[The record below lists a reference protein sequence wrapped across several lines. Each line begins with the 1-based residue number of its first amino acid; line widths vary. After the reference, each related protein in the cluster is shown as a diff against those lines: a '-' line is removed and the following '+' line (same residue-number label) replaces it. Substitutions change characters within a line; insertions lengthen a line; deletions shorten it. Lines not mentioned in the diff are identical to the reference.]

1 MENLRHKWSGQ
12 VENSL
17 TFSTGDILEQQQ
29 CLKCEIY
36 RYKGFNM
43 WHYSKKKLLTKIFLS
58 IGFIIKVVLI
68 N

>member
-1 MENLRHKWSGQ
+1 MEKLRHKWSGQ

-17 TFSTGDILEQQQ
+17 TFSTGYIVEQQQ

-36 RYKGFNM
+36 RFKALNS
-43 WHYSKKKLLTKIFLS
+43 WNYSKE
-58 IGFIIKVVLI
+58 KVTNENMFANTFHNKGCI

>member
-1 MENLRHKWSGQ
+1 MENLRHNWSGQ

-43 WHYSKKKLLTKIFLS
+43 WHYSKKEVTNENIFVYW
-58 IGFIIKVVLI
+58 IHNKGCI

>member
-43 WHYSKKKLLTKIFLS
+43 WHYSKKKVTNENIFVYW
-58 IGFIIKVVLI
+58 IHNKGCI